1 MRRMALNS
9 TPRTP
14 MPWKIKLKC
23 HKTLLPTLC
32 CTLLRAHISS
42 EGDDNGQSVAA
53 APGGAGLF
61 IISTLLTDQLFSI
74 LLPLLVHRSSF
85 SFYLSIGILGY
96 VSHIQCVVSISSVML
111 EGPQPTIMNAAV
123 SAGSGGWAMGLTTIW
138 GGHERSKYATT
149 PYISLPSYRTCICL
163 LQLRFF
169 QHFPII
175 QSDKRA
181 AQHILSLL
189 SLY

>member
-23 HKTLLPTLC
+23 HKTLLPTLR

-53 APGGAGLF
+53 APGSACLF
-61 IISTLLTDQLFSI
+61 ILSTLFTDQLFPI
-74 LLPLLVHRSSF
+74 RLPLLVHRSSF

-96 VSHIQCVVSISSVML
+96 VSHIQCVVSQVLCWRGLNHECSCVCRVRRLGHGPDNHQRRPWKEQICNNSLHVLSQLTIYNLHYKIHLSS
-111 EGPQPTIMNAAV
+111 
-123 SAGSGGWAMGLTTIW
+123 
-138 GGHERSKYATT
+138 
-149 PYISLPSYRTCICL
+149 
-163 LQLRFF
+163 
-169 QHFPII
+169 PIKI
-175 QSDKRA
+175 RP
-181 AQHILSLL
+181 
-189 SLY
+189 